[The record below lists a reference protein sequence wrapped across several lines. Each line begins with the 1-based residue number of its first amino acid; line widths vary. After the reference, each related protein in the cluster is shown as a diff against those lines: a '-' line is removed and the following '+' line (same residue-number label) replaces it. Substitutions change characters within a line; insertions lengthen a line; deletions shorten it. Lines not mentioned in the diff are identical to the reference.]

1 MSAMTT
7 EPGGQRDALARL
19 AELYR
24 DLHAHPELSFEE
36 HRTAGIVTGA
46 LLALGYEVTEGVG
59 GTGVVGVLD
68 RGPGPVVMLRADMD
82 ALPVTEQTGLAYAS
96 TSTVERDGRSTGVM
110 HACGHDLHTTA
121 LLGAAG
127 ALARDVGWAGRVV
140 LVFQPAEERGAGARA
155 MIDDG
160 LIERFGR
167 PVVVLG
173 QHVAPLPAGVIGLRS
188 GPSFAASDALK
199 ITVHGRGG
207 HGSRPETTV
216 DPIVL
221 AAAIVTRLQTVVARE
236 VAVTDMAVVTVGS
249 FHAGEAANIIP
260 DRAELALS
268 IRSFDPTVRSRVLE
282 AVARIANGEAAA
294 AGAEQEP
301 EIEFVHSFPAV
312 VNDADAVAATRLSF
326 ESALGPVMLVDPGA
340 VTGSEDVG
348 LLAEAAG
355 APLVYWLLGG
365 ADPAAFAGANGIA
378 EIARVVASL
387 PSNHSPLFAPVIDPT
402 LRIGVGAL
410 HAAAVGWLGRG

>member
-1 MSAMTT
+1 MSTASAIDT
-7 EPGGQRDALARL
+7 ETESLTRL
-19 AELYR
+19 AALYR
-24 DLHAHPELSFEE
+24 DLHEHPELSFEE
-36 HRTAGIVTGA
+36 HRTAAVVAGA
-46 LLALGYEVTEGVG
+46 LRELGYEVTEGVG
-59 GTGVVGVLD
+59 GTGVVGVLE
-68 RGPGPVVMLRADMD
+68 RGEGPVVMLRADMD
-82 ALPVTEQTGLAYAS
+82 ALPVTEETGLAYAS
-96 TSTVERDGRSTGVM
+96 RAVVERESGATGVM

-127 ALARDVGWAGRVV
+127 ALAQDASWAGRVV

-155 MIDDG
+155 MVEDG

-167 PVVVLG
+167 PSVVLG

-188 GPSFAASDALK
+188 GPSFAASDSLK
-199 ITVHGRGG
+199 LTVHGRGG

-221 AAAIVTRLQTVVARE
+221 AAAIVTRLQSVVSRE
-236 VAVTDMAVVTVGS
+236 VAATDMAVVTVGS

-268 IRSFDPTVRSRVLE
+268 VRTFDPAVRTRVLE
-282 AVARIANGEAAA
+282 AISRIANGEAAA
-294 AGAEQEP
+294 AGAAHAP
-301 EIEFVHSFPAV
+301 EMEFVHSFPAV
-312 VNDADAVAATRLSF
+312 NNDADAVARTRLAF
-326 ESALGPVMLVDPGA
+326 EAALGRVTLVDPGV

-365 ADPAAFAGANGIA
+365 ADPAAFAGATDVA
-378 EIARVVASL
+378 EIARIVASL
-387 PSNHSPLFAPVIDPT
+387 PSNHSPQFAPVIDPT
-402 LRIGVGAL
+402 LRIGLRAL
-410 HAAAVGWLGRG
+410 HVAATGWLGRV